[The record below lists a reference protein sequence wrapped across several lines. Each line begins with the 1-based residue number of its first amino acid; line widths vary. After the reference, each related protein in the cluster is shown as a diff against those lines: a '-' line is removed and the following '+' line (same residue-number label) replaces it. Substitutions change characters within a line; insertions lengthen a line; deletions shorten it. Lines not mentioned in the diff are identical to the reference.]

1 MTPEK
6 FGRYEVQAEIGDGA
20 MGRVYRGFDPLARRM
35 VAIKTIKSELLTKNA
50 SEEYVRRFQREAQA
64 AGRLSHP
71 HIVTIFDVGENYFVM
86 EFLEG
91 ETLYALLARQGR
103 LGLHAALGII
113 DPVAD
118 AIDYAH
124 RNGIIHRDI
133 KPANIMVMSDGRAK
147 LMDFGV
153 VHIDSTAMT
162 AAGQFLGSPLYMA
175 PEQIASGEVTGKTD
189 VFALAAVAYEMVT
202 GKRAFEGVSITSI
215 IYRVMNEAPAPP
227 RQWNLELPP
236 HYDDVFA
243 KALTKDPA
251 ARYETASEFAAALDL
266 KDFDESLSSAFPVP
280 IPATAAGAA
289 SRIGGETQDLRQLA
303 TPLPP
308 PAASKPAPSPSG
320 PGAAVARLAVVALL
334 IAVAA
339 LFWVRR
345 TPNEPPRPK
354 ATPPLGIESDPV
366 GASVFVDD
374 RDMGVTPMFLPGLSL
389 GEHVVRVTRNGF
401 SSGQL
406 SIAVTPEGIPPLR
419 FVLESLTAPVRIA
432 SEPAGA
438 AVTLDGRGLGA
449 TPLDAIAVSP
459 GKHDVTLEHAGFR
472 AWRSSFEA
480 TAGKPVE
487 LWAALDRA
495 AEKTA
500 RKTTATPAPTPTP
513 VVHEGDLVDLDSEV
527 TPPKKISGK
536 TAIYPAGAMNKHL
549 EGKVTVEL
557 IVDEKGEPTDL
568 RVVESADEVLDK
580 PVMDAIR
587 NWRYEPATKNGVKVK
602 VRIREWQRF
611 EIRAPK

>member
-20 MGRVYRGFDPLARRM
+20 MGRVYRGFDPLARRT
-35 VAIKTIKSELLTKNA
+35 VTIKTIKAELLTKST
-50 SEEYVRRFQREAQA
+50 SEEYVYRFQREAQA

-71 HIVTIFDVGENYFVM
+71 HIVTIYDVGENYFVM
-86 EFLEG
+86 ELLEG
-91 ETLYALLARQGR
+91 ETLHALLARQGR

-133 KPANIMVMSDGRAK
+133 KPANIMVLPDGRAK

-189 VFALAAVAYEMVT
+189 IFALAAVAYEVVT
-202 GKRAFEGVSITSI
+202 GRRAFEGVSITSI

-227 RQWNLELPP
+227 RQWNLDLPP

-243 KALTKDPA
+243 KALAKDPA
-251 ARYETASEFAAALDL
+251 ARYETATDFAAALDL
-266 KDFDESLSSAFPVP
+266 KDFDESLTSAFPVP
-280 IPATAAGAA
+280 APGMAAAA
-289 SRIGGETQDLRQLA
+289 VSMVGGETQDLRPIE
-303 TPLPP
+303 TPLPL
-308 PAASKPAPSPSG
+308 PAARRPGG
-320 PGAAVARLAVVALL
+320 PGAAAARLAVVAVL
-334 IAVAA
+334 IAVAG

-345 TPNEPPRPK
+345 APTEPPRPK
-354 ATPPLGIESDPV
+354 APPPLGVESDPV

-374 RDMGVTPMFLPGLSL
+374 RDMGVTPLSLPGLSL

-401 SSGQL
+401 ASGQL

-419 FVLESLTAPVRIA
+419 FVLESLTAPLRIA

-438 AVTLDGRGLGA
+438 SVTLDGRGLGT
-449 TPLDAIAVSP
+449 TPLDAITVSP

-472 AWRSSFEA
+472 VWRSSFEA

-487 LWAALDRA
+487 LSAALDRA
-495 AEKTA
+495 AEKTT
-500 RKTTATPAPTPTP
+500 RKRTATPAPTPTP
-513 VVHEGDLVDLDSEV
+513 VVHEGDLVELDSEV

-536 TAIYPAGAMNKHL
+536 TAIYPAAAMNKHL

-557 IVDEKGEPTDL
+557 IVDEKGEPIDL

-580 PVMDAIR
+580 PVVEAIR